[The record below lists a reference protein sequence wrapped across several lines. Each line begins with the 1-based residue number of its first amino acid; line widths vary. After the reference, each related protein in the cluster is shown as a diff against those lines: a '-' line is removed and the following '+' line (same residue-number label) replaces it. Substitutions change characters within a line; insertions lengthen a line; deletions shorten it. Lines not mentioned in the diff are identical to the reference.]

1 MTWTFRPVLVGRED
15 ALSAPSAS
23 SEAPDGDGDVP
34 LLDMDLQDLYWSG
47 EDALAHLAHTY
58 RRTEGGKVTVLRSW
72 AHLAQVSRLWRPR
85 EVMETGTF
93 YTYEEV
99 EGKER

>member
-1 MTWTFRPVLVGRED
+1 
-15 ALSAPSAS
+15 
-23 SEAPDGDGDVP
+23 
-34 LLDMDLQDLYWSG
+34 MDLQDLYWSG

-58 RRTEGGKVTVLRSW
+58 GRREGRKEGKKVTVLRSW
-72 AHLAQVSRLWRPR
+72 AQLAQVSRLWRPR

-99 EGKER
+99 EGRKR

>member
-1 MTWTFRPVLVGRED
+1 
-15 ALSAPSAS
+15 
-23 SEAPDGDGDVP
+23 
-34 LLDMDLQDLYWSG
+34 MDLQDLYWSG

-58 RRTEGGKVTVLRSW
+58 GRTEGGKVTVLRSW

-99 EGKER
+99 EGRKR